1 MNRLKNSRDN
11 SEKMQFY
18 DWLNLKT
25 SSHLITGST
34 QSWIP
39 YHQWTNTI
47 QPCSTSNYT
56 ISFWFSFEKRGGRG
70 RSRIRQ
76 RHENTFITQHENKS
90 KYFQRLFS
98 KTTNKIL
105 KEYKKCLLHK
115 YLKDLGSFSELFLDQ
130 MIRKKKDWWC
140 NNQTANYIVTLLY
153 MVHTIS
159 DTKREKKNCFRF
171 TLPSSS
177 TPNEI
182 LNMEKKRTGK
192 LCVEMKINTRS

>member
-90 KYFQRLFS
+90 KYFQRLFP

-130 MIRKKKDWWC
+130 MIRKKKTDDVIIR
-140 NNQTANYIVTLLY
+140 QQIISSHYYIWSTRFPTQKERRNLFSFY
-153 MVHTIS
+153 SAIMI
-159 DTKREKKNCFRF
+159 DT
-171 TLPSSS
+171 
-177 TPNEI
+177 
-182 LNMEKKRTGK
+182 
-192 LCVEMKINTRS
+192 